1 MRILGIDPGY
11 AICGFGIIE
20 QHNQKIKPLDF
31 GVISTQPR
39 VPFEQRLLAI
49 HDGITA
55 LMKRYEPEV
64 VAIEE
69 LFFSRNTTTAMGT
82 AQARGVIILAAA
94 KMNLPVFEY
103 KPSQV
108 KNAVTGYGKAD
119 KKQVQQMVK
128 TILGLSEVP
137 QPDDAADALAVA
149 IAQANQGM
157 VPYGQKL
164 RGGYQ

>member
-11 AICGFGIIE
+11 AICGFGLIE
-20 QHNQKIKPLDF
+20 QHNHKLKTLDY
-31 GVISTQPR
+31 GVISTPAR
-39 VPFEQRLLAI
+39 VPFEQRLVAI
-49 HDGITA
+49 HDGVSA
-55 LMKRYEPEV
+55 LIKRYEPDV

-69 LFFSRNTTTAMGT
+69 LFFNQNTTTAMGT
-82 AQARGVIILAAA
+82 AQARGVIVLAAA

-119 KKQVQQMVK
+119 KKQVQQMVM
-128 TILGLSEVP
+128 ILLGLNEIP
-137 QPDDAADALAVA
+137 KPDDAADALAVA
-149 IAQANQGM
+149 IAQANRGPM
-157 VPYGQKL
+157 PYGQKI

>member
-1 MRILGIDPGY
+1 MRILGVDPGY
-11 AICGFGIIE
+11 AICGYGLIE
-20 QHNQKIKPLDF
+20 EVNHKLKPLDF
-31 GVISTQPR
+31 GVISTPPR
-39 VPFEQRLLAI
+39 VLFEQRLLAI
-49 HDGITA
+49 YDGMTA
-55 LMKRYEPEV
+55 LMNRYRPEV

-94 KMNLPVFEY
+94 KQNLPVYEF

-108 KNAVTGYGKAD
+108 KNAVTGYGRAD
-119 KKQVQQMVK
+119 KKQVQHMVK
-128 TILGLSEVP
+128 TLLGLKDVP
-137 QPDDAADALAVA
+137 KPDDAADALAVA
-149 IAQANQGM
+149 VAQANRGT

>member
-1 MRILGIDPGY
+1 MTILGIDPGY
-11 AICGFGIIE
+11 AITGYGLVTSE
-20 QHNQKIKPLDF
+20 NQKILPLDF
-31 GVISTQPR
+31 GVISTPPR
-39 VPFEQRLLAI
+39 VPFELRLLAI
-49 HDGITA
+49 HDGVTA
-55 LMKRYEPEV
+55 LIKRYSPEV
-64 VAIEE
+64 MAIEE
-69 LFFSRNTTTAMGT
+69 LFFNQNTTTAMGT

-94 KMNLPVFEY
+94 RFSLSVFEY

-128 TILGLSEVP
+128 TILGLAEVP

-149 IAQANQGM
+149 IAQANRGS
-157 VPYGQKL
+157 VTYAQKL

>member
-11 AICGFGIIE
+11 AICGFGVIE
-20 QHNQKIKPLDF
+20 QVNHKLKPLDF
-31 GVISTQPR
+31 GVISTAAR
-39 VPFEQRLLAI
+39 VPFEQRLMAI
-49 HDGITA
+49 YDGVTA
-55 LMKRYEPEV
+55 LLRRYEPEV
-64 VAIEE
+64 MAIEE

-108 KNAVTGYGKAD
+108 KNAVTGYGRAD
-119 KKQVQQMVK
+119 KKQVQQMV
-128 TILGLSEVP
+128 TTLLGLKEIP

-157 VPYGQKL
+157 MPYGQKL